1 MGENLMLEERQFRT
15 PEPDRNQCG
24 AVIVMVALL
33 LVVFVGFAAM
43 AIDIGHLLVV
53 RNELQNA
60 ADAAAL
66 AGASHL
72 YPQIPPASPSPPDW
86 AAGETAASTNAP
98 VNKAGGVVITDYEV
112 QLGYWN
118 FAHTPPGL
126 QSTGITPGAQD
137 FAAIKVTVRR
147 ANGKNGGPLG
157 LFFAPV
163 LGIKT
168 SDVSATATAVMASPG
183 TAKPGA
189 LLPVAISKAV
199 ADQKSSYTCPD
210 HTFKIG
216 SSYHYPASMAG
227 QWTSF
232 ETDRNDV
239 PTVRDLIAN
248 GNPTP
253 LSIGDNI
260 WIQPGSKTTLY
271 NSIPVPADVMLPV
284 VDAVLSDST
293 HSAVPIWGFVCF
305 HITGSEGGSKKYI
318 EGCFNDSCYAGLTT
332 GVGPNYGAYAPPTLV
347 Q

>member
-1 MGENLMLEERQFRT
+1 MLEERQFGT
-15 PEPDRNQCG
+15 PGPDRSQCG

-43 AIDIGHLLVV
+43 AIDIGRLLVV

-66 AGASHL
+66 AGASNL
-72 YPQIPPASPSPPDW
+72 VPQNPPASPAPPAW
-86 AAGETAASTNAP
+86 AMATTVADDAIGLNKSENSVLADCEVST
-98 VNKAGGVVITDYEV
+98 
-112 QLGYWN
+112 GYWN
-118 FAHTPPGL
+118 YDHSPSGL
-126 QSTGITPGAQD
+126 QGTGITPGPRDFPAIRVAVRRSEGNNGGPVRNL
-137 FAAIKVTVRR
+137 FAAII
-147 ANGKNGGPLG
+147 
-157 LFFAPV
+157 
-163 LGIKT
+163 GIRT
-168 SDVSATATAVMASPG
+168 SDVAAAATAVMTSPG

-199 ADQKSSYTCPD
+199 ADQKSSYTCPV
-210 HTFKIG
+210 KINIG
-216 SSYHYPASMAG
+216 SSYHYPTSMAG

-232 ETDRNDV
+232 KTDRNDV

-260 WIQPGSKTTLY
+260 WIQPGTETTLY
-271 NSIPVPADVMLPV
+271 KSIPAPADVMLPV
-284 VDAVLSDST
+284 VDAVLRDTT

-305 HITGSEGGSKKYI
+305 HITRSEGGNKKYI